1 MVSIPDWSKFGKL
14 HENVKEPTNLL
25 LNKYY
30 KQREEQA
37 IRQAEERGYFRV
49 PTQEYLIEES
59 KKRNDYKYKDVSH
72 LKLIKLCGVHLRKV
86 GEISSCLYLRICII
100 NNNFLTKIDGLM
112 SCHHLVK
119 LDVHSNQVL
128 FSFKVFLL
136 GLNNICRHSESLEK
150 NYIFYCFKLNR
161 LYSIY
166 TCMFK

>member
-14 HENVKEPTNLL
+14 HENVKEPSNLL

-49 PTQEYLIEES
+49 PTQEYLIEECQR
-59 KKRNDYKYKDVSH
+59 RNRYRYKDVQQ

-86 GEISSCLYLRICII
+86 GEISSCIYLRICII
-100 NNNFLTKIDGLM
+100 NNNFLTRIDGLM

-119 LDVHSNQVL
+119 LDVHSNQVCTPIV
-128 FSFKVFLL
+128 S
-136 GLNNICRHSESLEK
+136 SQ
-150 NYIFYCFKLNR
+150 
-161 LYSIY
+161 
-166 TCMFK
+166 CMYQ